1 MIRLTNCS
9 QNIDPLK
16 CYQTEDNKYIG
27 GAKTTA
33 DRRLY
38 YLEHREKYIQYQR
51 KYRDKY
57 NKTIK
62 QRQRIWYIKNKERLR
77 IKYGYKKRYKTKDI
91 KLSMSTTII
100 KKPILLS
107 FD

>member
-1 MIRLTNCS
+1 MVRLTDCS
-9 QNIDPLK
+9 SSISPLD
-16 CYQTEDNKYIG
+16 CYQMEDNHFIG
-27 GAKTTA
+27 GSKTNA

-38 YLEHREKYIQYQR
+38 YLEHRERFIEYQR
-51 KYRDKY
+51 RYRTKY

-62 QRQRIWYIKNKERLR
+62 ERQRRWYIKNKEKLR
-77 IKYGYKKRYKTKDI
+77 IKYGYKTRYKTKDI

-100 KKPILLS
+100 KKPIILS